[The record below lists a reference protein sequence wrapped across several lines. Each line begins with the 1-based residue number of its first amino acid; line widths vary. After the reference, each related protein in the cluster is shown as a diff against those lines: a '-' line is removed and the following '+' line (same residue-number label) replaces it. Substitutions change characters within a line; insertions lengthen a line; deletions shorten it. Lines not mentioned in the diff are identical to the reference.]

1 MATTKQNP
9 QRYLT
14 LPEVAQRLG
23 LGLTRRRRRSSDAEP
38 LTEDERA
45 ARAVRRLIRNGQLVG
60 VLDGGRYL
68 VREDW
73 LIDYEDRREAA
84 AIRRRRELGAA

>member
-1 MATTKQNP
+1 MAAKSEHLK
-9 QRYLT
+9 YFT

-23 LGLTRRRRRSSDAEP
+23 LGQTRRRRRDTEAVP
-38 LTEDERA
+38 LTEAERA
-45 ARAVRRLIRNGQLVG
+45 ARAVRRLVRSGQLTA

-73 LIDYEDRREAA
+73 LNDYEDRREAT
-84 AIRRRRELGAA
+84 AIRRRRELGAG